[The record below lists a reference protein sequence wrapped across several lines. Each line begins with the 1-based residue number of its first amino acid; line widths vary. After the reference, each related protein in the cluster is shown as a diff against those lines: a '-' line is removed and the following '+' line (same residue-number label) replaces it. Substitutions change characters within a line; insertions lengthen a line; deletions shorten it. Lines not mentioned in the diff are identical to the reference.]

1 MKDTYEEII
10 AASRD
15 IAASFPQPRFYIY
28 CREPLSMSRSLFDED
43 PQVIK
48 CRTFVHNELKEDLG
62 HGIDHS
68 EKVALEAGPWLTS
81 KGEGSL

>member
-1 MKDTYEEII
+1 M
-10 AASRD
+10 
-15 IAASFPQPRFYIY
+15 
-28 CREPLSMSRSLFDED
+28 
-43 PQVIK
+43 K

-81 KGEGSL
+81 KGNGSLWRNL